1 MIDKVIVCGLKRANQ
16 LIPIT
21 DIKQFIGRSGRSYDK
36 SGQAIILC
44 DSSQI
49 DYAKKCL
56 YDESPPIISEL
67 NQIESISFHVLPCL
81 DRIYDEQSFQSWY
94 KRSLSYLQG
103 KEIHWQEIHDFLLN
117 NECINEENE
126 LTEFGKISVKM
137 YISPEKLMLMKN
149 KLLEVMANGDVFDP
163 LTISYILS
171 SQYIPI
177 ANANAYELSEYKS
190 QLSSQGYMFEHG
202 ELIHAF
208 SYCCIFSNNIPK
220 WIKPT
225 LSSLKEDLPR
235 LFNALIQLCI
245 EQGLKQEA
253 EKIKIFQISSLKR
266 VPIQIAEIINE
277 FNLNKKT
284 SAYELNDMGIKDK
297 NDLKYKEDYLIEH
310 ATESLKKD
318 LQENGFLKDWMIKEW
333 KMNINN

>member
-16 LIPIT
+16 SIPIN
-21 DIKQFIGRSGRSYDK
+21 DIKQFIGRAGRSYDK
-36 SGQAIILC
+36 SGQTIILC

-103 KEIHWQEIHDFLLN
+103 KEIHWKEIHDFLLN
-117 NECINEENE
+117 NECINIENE
-126 LTEFGKISVKM
+126 ITEFGKISVKM
-137 YISPEKLMLMKN
+137 YISPEKLTLMKN
-149 KLLEVMANGDVFDP
+149 KLLQVKANGDVFDS

-171 SQYIPI
+171 NEHIPI
-177 ANANAYELSEYKS
+177 GNVNAYELSEYKS
-190 QLSSQGYMFEHG
+190 QLSSSGYLFEHG

-208 SYCCIFSNNIPK
+208 SYYCIFSNNIPK

-225 LSSLKEDLPR
+225 LSSLREDLPR
-235 LFNALIQLCI
+235 LFNALIQLCL

-253 EKIKIFQISSLKR
+253 QQINIFQISSLKR
-266 VPIQIAEIINE
+266 VSVQIAEIINE
-277 FNLNKKT
+277 FHLNKKA
-284 SAYELNDMGIKDK
+284 SAYELIDMGIKDK
-297 NDLKYKEDYLIEH
+297 NDLKDKEDYLISH

-318 LQENGFLKDWMIKEW
+318 LQENGFLKNLLIKEW
-333 KMNINN
+333 KMNN